1 MIGAW
6 TASFRF
12 RRWGRNLALYGRVKT
27 NVAAT
32 ILQSIESGGGR
43 ADRLSP
49 IAIPCMDSRYRSLKR
64 RIALPANRAH
74 ASRIEAV
81 RLIANTLSTHCVALF
96 FILACPST
104 SAQPSPGGD
113 AVALL
118 KGTTRILTEL
128 SHGSATTIPDA
139 ILNRTQCILVIQAAR
154 TPLHSGTTACRE
166 TSDRWNNP
174 VVVTFERKA
183 GPTRAATLFIF
194 VVSDAAVRALRS
206 GLLEI
211 QTYKYPVAPL
221 APKNAILDEHEV
233 NTDVFTYEYMGGR
246 LSGTRLH
253 GIVRQSKSYGQQSA
267 DKDVPHA
274 SIKINKRYLSS
285 LTSFFNTIVPSGIV
299 IHHSAVL
306 PDEDTPPRNERQI
319 DKYHAARGFE
329 ITCFGHVYHVAYH
342 YLILTNGRIQSGRP
356 DRCEGAHAKGYNSY
370 LGISVI
376 GDFDSHDNPKGEK
389 GPAKPNEK
397 QLASLIRLCHRLM
410 LRYHIP
416 ANHIVRHSDIA
427 ATKCPGNGF
436 PFPAFLK
443 ELQRTH
449 P

>member
-1 MIGAW
+1 VIGAW

-128 SHGSATTIPDA
+128 SHGSATTVPDA

-174 VVVTFERKA
+174 VVVTLERK
-183 GPTRAATLFIF
+183 GRANACSYSLHLCCERCSSEGVTL
-194 VVSDAAVRALRS
+194 
-206 GLLEI
+206 GL
-211 QTYKYPVAPL
+211 T
-221 APKNAILDEHEV
+221 
-233 NTDVFTYEYMGGR
+233 
-246 LSGTRLH
+246 
-253 GIVRQSKSYGQQSA
+253 
-267 DKDVPHA
+267 
-274 SIKINKRYLSS
+274 
-285 LTSFFNTIVPSGIV
+285 
-299 IHHSAVL
+299 
-306 PDEDTPPRNERQI
+306 
-319 DKYHAARGFE
+319 
-329 ITCFGHVYHVAYH
+329 
-342 YLILTNGRIQSGRP
+342 
-356 DRCEGAHAKGYNSY
+356 
-370 LGISVI
+370 
-376 GDFDSHDNPKGEK
+376 GDSN
-389 GPAKPNEK
+389 
-397 QLASLIRLCHRLM
+397 
-410 LRYHIP
+410 
-416 ANHIVRHSDIA
+416 V
-427 ATKCPGNGF
+427 
-436 PFPAFLK
+436 
-443 ELQRTH
+443 
-449 P
+449 